1 MMLELAIGDAYGAGF
16 EYVRDRRFIKKNN
29 TLLYYVKHPRHNRKR
44 GVYTDDAQMSI
55 AIAELILE
63 EDKWTSE
70 LIASKFIEVFHRDK
84 RGGYAGGFQTFLK
97 KTKTGNEFIE
107 NIRPTS
113 DKSGAAMRSGPIGV
127 YASIEEVITR
137 SNLQAALTHNTRD
150 GKNAAIV
157 ASLMTHYFLYKLGP
171 KSDLPGFLCKYV
183 EGKWDEPWRGE
194 VGSRGW
200 MSVRAAIT
208 SIMKNNSLSS
218 ILKSSV
224 AWTGDTDTVATIAL
238 AAASCS
244 NEIIQDIPEVLYKHL
259 ENKKYG
265 LDYLIALDK
274 KLIRF
279 KNRNQFTNIKY

>member
-1 MMLELAIGDAYGAGF
+1 MILELAIGDAYGAGF
-16 EYVRDRRFIKKNN
+16 EYVRDRRFIKNN
-29 TLLYYVKHPRHNRKR
+29 NDLSSYIKHPRHNRKK

-63 EDKWTSE
+63 EDKWTPE
-70 LIASKFIEVFHRDK
+70 LIASKFLEVFHRDK
-84 RGGYAGGFQTFLK
+84 RGGYAGGFQAFLK
-97 KTKTGNEFIE
+97 KTKSGKEFIE

-127 YASIEEVITR
+127 YATIEEVISR
-137 SNLQAALTHNTRD
+137 SNQQASITHNTRD

-157 ASLMTHYFLYKLGP
+157 ASLMTHYFLYDLGP
-171 KSDLPGFLCKYV
+171 KSDLPGFLCKNV

-208 SIMKNNSLSS
+208 SITKNNSLSS

-244 NEIIQDIPEVLYKHL
+244 DEIVKDIPEVLIKNL
-259 ENKKYG
+259 ENRKYG
-265 LDYLIALDK
+265 RDYLISLDK
-274 KLIRF
+274 KLMKCKRKSEF
-279 KNRNQFTNIKY
+279 RR